1 MVKHFSLV
9 KMSYMKNMWGT
20 GLVGL
25 VLGLFGVWILYI
37 NTDNS
42 QQGLGSGAMFDE
54 IAPYY
59 DSANKFMSLNLDQSW
74 RRVLVDEL
82 GLGQLRDRNLEEL
95 NILDI
100 ASGTGD
106 VAIMIA
112 SDLRRL
118 GLDSTASIVAFD
130 PSSRMLS
137 FAQTKVEAANLSS
150 LVSIQVGNAE
160 QLSDL
165 TKAGKQFDAVT
176 ISFGIRNFA
185 DRSKALVAIR
195 QVLKSCVSSR
205 VAILEFA
212 TPRTGLLAPVVRLFL
227 NFAVPVLGTLVA
239 GRAHAAE
246 YAHLRDSI
254 LKFPH
259 PDDFLSVMGNAGLR
273 DCQSRNVFVE
283 VVWLFSCKGFEGS
296 AGEISGSQ

>member
-1 MVKHFSLV
+1 
-9 KMSYMKNMWGT
+9 MWGT
-20 GLVGL
+20 ALVGI
-25 VLGLFGVWILYI
+25 VLGLLLGAWMLYI
-37 NTDNS
+37 NTDNR
-42 QQGLGSGAMFDE
+42 QEGLGSGAMFDE

-82 GLGQLRDRNLEEL
+82 GLGQLPHMAEL
-95 NILDI
+95 NILDV

-112 SDLRRL
+112 TDLKRL
-118 GLDSTASIVAFD
+118 GLDSTASIIALD
-130 PSSRMLS
+130 PSPRMLS
-137 FAQTKVEAANLSS
+137 FAQTKIEAANLSR
-150 LVSIQVGNAE
+150 LVSIQVGSAE
-160 QLSDL
+160 QFTDLS
-165 TKAGKQFDAVT
+165 KASKLFDAVT

-195 QVLKSCVSSR
+195 QVLKSRHLSR
-205 VAILEFA
+205 VTILEFA

-259 PDDFLSVMGNAGLR
+259 PDDFVRVMGDAGLLH
-273 DCQSRNVFVE
+273 CHARNVFLN

-296 AGEISGSQ
+296 GGE